1 MNYIGHKCKYCDNE
15 FSDGDDI
22 VVCPDCGT
30 PYHRNCYKEAGN
42 KCINAELHESGI
54 GWASTVEEKQTDE
67 KTGYV
72 LCENC
77 MAKNPENTA
86 TCVNCGKQIKNEN
99 SEDNAEIKD
108 IFSQFDSSQKYF
120 GLNPDE
126 DFEGTRLEE
135 VAEFVNT
142 NTIYYLP
149 LFKRMKEFGG
159 KISLNFV
166 CFFFSPLYFANRKM
180 WPMAIFALI
189 FSMLLDIPN
198 ILISF
203 IEGFESASAEG
214 FFSSPFL
221 IEMDVEAVYQ
231 RIIDFLEPYRYILQ
245 DAEQICGVLSLF
257 FNIIMCLFGN
267 WIYYRFTIKSIK
279 KIKSRTNGNVPMKTI
294 LNSAGGTSIANVII
308 TVVIYVAIYFAFS
321 SLLIM
326 LFS

>member
-30 PYHRNCYKEAGN
+30 PYHRICYKEAGN
-42 KCINAELHESGI
+42 KCINDELHESGFS
-54 GWASTVEEKQTDE
+54 WASTVEEKTESPDSD
-67 KTGYV
+67 YV

-77 MAKNPENTA
+77 MAKNPADAA
-86 TCVNCGKQIKNEN
+86 TCINCGKQIKNEKSN
-99 SEDNAEIKD
+99 DNPEIKD
-108 IFSQFDSSQKYF
+108 LFSQFDSSQKYF

-126 DFEGTRLEE
+126 DFEGTKLEE

-149 LFKRMKEFGG
+149 LFKRMKELGG

-189 FSMLLDIPN
+189 FSMLLNIPN
-198 ILISF
+198 TLISF
-203 IEGFESASAEG
+203 IEGFETASAEG
-214 FFSSPFL
+214 FFSSQLFA
-221 IEMDVEAVYQ
+221 EMEIEAVYQ
-231 RIIDFLEPYRYILQ
+231 RMCDFLEPYRYVLQ
-245 DAEQICGVLSLF
+245 DAEQICGVISILF
-257 FNIIMCLFGN
+257 KILMCLFGN

-279 KIKSRTNGNVPMKTI
+279 KIKSRTNGNVPIKTI

-308 TVVIYVAIYFAFS
+308 TLVIYVMIYFAFS
-321 SLLIM
+321 SFLVM
-326 LFS
+326 LFA